1 MSNEPLGQSLSAE
14 EQAAANRILARL
26 AHSGE
31 AIEQTLDL
39 LDHLADSGNLAALTG
54 ALEDFNE
61 NFSAVTRPDL
71 MTMVANLMMLMGL
84 LSQVDYEPFF
94 SLAMKAPDAV
104 NSAYPTFE
112 KRTEKLGLREA
123 IELFRSPEV
132 AGALEMLATV
142 LRSLRSDERGRPRQ

>member
-1 MSNEPLGQSLSAE
+1 MSKVGRSLSPE
-14 EQAAANRILARL
+14 EQAAADRILARI
-26 AHSGE
+26 AQSSE

-39 LDHLADSGNLAALTG
+39 LDHLADSGNLAAITG
-54 ALEDFNE
+54 VLEDFNE

-84 LSQVDYEPFF
+84 LSQIDYEPFF

-104 NSAYPTFE
+104 NSAWPAFV
-112 KRTEKLGLREA
+112 KRREKLGVRET

-132 AGALEMLATV
+132 ASALEMMAAV
-142 LRSLRSDERGRPRQ
+142 IRGLKADGGTH